1 MQDKLVDI
9 DNSSVA
15 TIYNNS
21 PQLSTT
27 ETNQAE
33 TNQVETNQAEETN
46 QTETKL
52 PWYEANNQLKKFAPK
67 NNETPEDALQKLAH
81 SYIEL
86 EKKLSS
92 QMSKIPT
99 EYNIDTADVQLADKT
114 VHNLLTQDEIDNIKA
129 QAKTLKLTQDQCQT
143 LYHYWNKQKNMLA
156 DREKEIELKRQE
168 RINQNWKDVMG
179 GDENSGEWQDSINY
193 ISAISN
199 YGIQK
204 LNNNIDNQ
212 KLTDELEMLCSNG
225 AEVVK
230 LLRVLGKDYLGSESN
245 LKMKERTAGFYGS
258 TPPVESYSN
267 YSNLSLGEEYMK
279 LVQSEAFRKGDAN
292 TVDRANNLKNILK
305 QRGALV

>member
-33 TNQVETNQAEETN
+33 TNQAETNQAETN
-46 QTETKL
+46 QAETEL

-67 NNETPEDALQKLAH
+67 NNETPENALQKLAN

-92 QMSKIPT
+92 QMSKIPA

-114 VHNLLTQDEIDNIKA
+114 VHNLLTKDEIDNVKA
-129 QAKTLKLTQDQCQT
+129 QAKLLKLTQDQCQT
-143 LYHYWNKQKNMLA
+143 LYHYWNKQKNILA
-156 DREKEIELKRQE
+156 DKEKEIDLRRQE
-168 RINQNWKDVMG
+168 RIKQNWEDVMG
-179 GDENSGEWQDSINY
+179 GNEGSGEWQDSMNY

-204 LNNNIDNQ
+204 LNNNIDNE
-212 KLTDELEMLCSNG
+212 KLVDELDKLCSDG

-245 LKMKERTAGFYGS
+245 LRMKERTAGFYGS
-258 TPPVESYSN
+258 TPPAKSYSN

-279 LVQSEAFRKGDAN
+279 LVQSEAFRNGDTS
-292 TVDRANNLKNILK
+292 TVDRANNIKNIL
-305 QRGALV
+305 QARGALV